1 MARYMERTGGMLQVS
16 RTQYISSQDDL
27 KDFTWTP
34 LLNTF
39 GGQLGEEELK
49 ELEKDSTKVFHYL
62 ILDKENETSAFNNI
76 MKARENARAVQDHIT
91 IEVWQCLNN
100 FYHFIRETEFEDLL
114 ETGDPVTA
122 IDLLLRYGLQYTG
135 TIKNTMSR
143 DEGYT
148 YLHIGKFLE
157 RAMIV
162 TDILRMEVNKFDSD
176 VEQSLEPRGLKY
188 LLYSLLGY
196 QIYMKTYNGH
206 FSSKQVLELVV
217 HNNFFPHSLI
227 YSLYQMNKYFERLKS
242 ESLPESYAQL
252 EFLIGK
258 TMNNIKYS
266 NLQVNNKV
274 MLNQFLLQ
282 TKKELIG
289 IGECFSKYYFGNS

>member
-1 MARYMERTGGMLQVS
+1 MERTGGMLQVS